1 MLNNIII
8 GRYFRTNSDV
18 HKMNPFFKLVC
29 LISYIVLLFIIS
41 DLVTVIIMTL
51 FLFIIAAIT
60 KIPIG
65 LYIKSIYG
73 LRYLVLSLLFI
84 NVLLGVSALESII
97 SIARVVLI
105 VLYSTVISLTTRPL
119 ELMSAL
125 ETLFKPLKILKIPV
139 KRMSFILVN
148 ALRFIPIVI
157 DNTNDFLVS
166 QYIYIPSDMTIKEKI
181 DNMKSVLVPVF
192 ANSISNLD
200 SIIVS
205 LELKLYDFDLKNMN
219 KYPILK
225 FDIYMLF
232 AHVLLLFLL
241 GGALWGIWFHSVMM
255 GVSLVD
261 IKNKLT
267 KEQFNA
273 RWRRYCH

>member
-41 DLVTVIIMTL
+41 DLVTLIIMTL

-125 ETLFKPLKILKIPV
+125 ETLFKPLTILKIPV
-139 KRMSFILVN
+139 KKMSFILVN

-241 GGALWGIWFHSVMM
+241 GGAL
-255 GVSLVD
+255 
-261 IKNKLT
+261 
-267 KEQFNA
+267 
-273 RWRRYCH
+273 